1 MISDGIDIKN
11 INPIVNVGTAK
22 NPMHVLDATWMAV
35 LYEKATGKEFD
46 ADYDAYAKF
55 CDKFAKEYNEGGFDT
70 TLAIKKVLK

>member
-1 MISDGIDIKN
+1 
-11 INPIVNVGTAK
+11 
-22 NPMHVLDATWMAV
+22 MHVLDATWMAV

-70 TLAIKKVLK
+70 TLAIKKVMK

>member
-1 MISDGIDIKN
+1 MISDGIDIKD

-22 NPMHVLDATWMAV
+22 NPLPVLCATSMAV

-70 TLAIKKVLK
+70 GWTVEEG